1 MLEQVISG
9 HSTSP
14 TLAAFEEL
22 GGPTGTP
29 WNAEKGDGPSDNGVN
44 GHRDSVV
51 RCNNRSM

>member
-44 GHRDSVV
+44 GHGDSVV